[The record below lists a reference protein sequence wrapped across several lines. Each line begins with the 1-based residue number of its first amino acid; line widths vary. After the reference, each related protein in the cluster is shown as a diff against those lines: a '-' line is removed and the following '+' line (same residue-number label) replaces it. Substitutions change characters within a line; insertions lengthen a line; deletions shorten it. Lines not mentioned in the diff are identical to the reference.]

1 MRRRSFVAA
10 TGTALATVGLA
21 GCTGDGTDDGTEP
34 GTADTETTADSTD
47 TETSDGEFDPDSA
60 EGSLGEV
67 SENVEVTEHG
77 FFEESDELGVGG
89 VVENVSGDPLEYVE
103 VEVTLNDGDTIIG
116 EFVDTS
122 DEERDYLAAGEQW
135 DFRTTFD
142 DEQLTANTSY
152 TIDVE
157 AEISDDVT
165 DGTGN
170 ETTSGG
176 N

>member
-1 MRRRSFVAA
+1 M
-10 TGTALATVGLA
+10 
-21 GCTGDGTDDGTEP
+21 
-34 GTADTETTADSTD
+34 
-47 TETSDGEFDPDSA
+47 
-60 EGSLGEV
+60 
-67 SENVEVTEHG
+67 TEHG

-89 VVENVSGDPLEYVE
+89 VIENVSGDPLEYVE

-165 DGTGN
+165 DGTDN
-170 ETTSGG
+170 ETTTTSGG